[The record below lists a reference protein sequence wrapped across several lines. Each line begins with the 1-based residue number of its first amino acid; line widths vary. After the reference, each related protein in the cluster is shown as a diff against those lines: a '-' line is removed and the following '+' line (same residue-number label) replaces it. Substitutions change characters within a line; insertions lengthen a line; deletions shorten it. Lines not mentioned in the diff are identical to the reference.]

1 VAVRAA
7 GAHAHIGMELGWCP
21 GRVALVASRAIGAG
35 ADVID
40 PFACRLG
47 TIVTTCADG
56 C

>member
-1 VAVRAA
+1 
-7 GAHAHIGMELGWCP
+7 MELGRQP
-21 GRVALVASRAIGAG
+21 ATRRVLVASRAIGAG